1 MRKVA
6 LVFLIA
12 VIAPSLVLAW
22 MAGRSLR
29 DQAYVSDRQQT
40 LLYQNLVDAQARA
53 VAEQLERAQ
62 RGFAYKVESLLKGAA
77 PSEAANRFDAVL
89 RREWPLAEVGFVA
102 SLNGQVLAPS
112 PLASA
117 QARQFRVE
125 NDRFLCSVE
134 SCPVYWNSPKGL
146 INLSGLDLKDSSALS
161 AKEAKEKGGDSFPPV
176 AEDPAAKPGKP
187 ERTVAPTKEGSGEAG
202 YSKFMA
208 DEVNF
213 RNLVGTENDGAFAR
227 FLQDKL
233 HVMFWH
239 RAANDPNLLFG
250 AQIALP
256 RLIQELRPYVDPP
269 ADLKGEICLAL
280 LDNNGK
286 PVALSLAG
294 FVPSA
299 VRNPWKHPFV
309 AAEIG
314 EVLPHW
320 EMAAYLLDPLKP
332 QRSANSAGLA
342 LGLLL
347 GLLVLAIA
355 VGSWLIVADLQRQL
369 TLARQKTD
377 FVSNV
382 SHELKTPLT
391 SIRMFSEMLAE
402 GRVEDDGK
410 RRQFLGIITA
420 EAARLTRL
428 INNVLDFARLERGE
442 KKYRFESCEATEW
455 VRETLESYRPHLEA
469 SGFTLRACLPGGTA
483 CLRADRD
490 ALAQVLVNLLSNA
503 EKYSGDAR
511 EIEVQVELRESAVR
525 VRVLDRG
532 LGVPRGQEEMIF
544 EKFHRAHD
552 SLASGIQGSGLG
564 LTLAR
569 QIARQHGGD
578 IHYEAREGGG
588 SCFVLEL
595 PLAGESSC
603 DSADKPS

>member
-29 DQAYVSDRQQT
+29 DQAYVIDRQQT

-239 RAANDPNLLFG
+239 RAASDPNLLFG

-294 FVPSA
+294 FMPSA

-332 QRSANSAGLA
+332 QRSANSAGL
-342 LGLLL
+342 
-347 GLLVLAIA
+347 
-355 VGSWLIVADLQRQL
+355 
-369 TLARQKTD
+369 
-377 FVSNV
+377 
-382 SHELKTPLT
+382 
-391 SIRMFSEMLAE
+391 
-402 GRVEDDGK
+402 
-410 RRQFLGIITA
+410 
-420 EAARLTRL
+420 
-428 INNVLDFARLERGE
+428 
-442 KKYRFESCEATEW
+442 
-455 VRETLESYRPHLEA
+455 
-469 SGFTLRACLPGGTA
+469 
-483 CLRADRD
+483 
-490 ALAQVLVNLLSNA
+490 
-503 EKYSGDAR
+503 
-511 EIEVQVELRESAVR
+511 
-525 VRVLDRG
+525 
-532 LGVPRGQEEMIF
+532 
-544 EKFHRAHD
+544 
-552 SLASGIQGSGLG
+552 
-564 LTLAR
+564 
-569 QIARQHGGD
+569 
-578 IHYEAREGGG
+578 
-588 SCFVLEL
+588 
-595 PLAGESSC
+595 
-603 DSADKPS
+603 